1 MAGINFFLTAILLMF
16 LGWALYFRL
25 QDKKEERRQRE
36 ENAHHSE

>member
-25 QDKKEERRQRE
+25 QDTKDARRQRDK
-36 ENAHHSE
+36 NAHHSE

>member
-1 MAGINFFLTAILLMF
+1 MERITFFLQHILLMF

-36 ENAHHSE
+36 KNAHHSE

>member
-25 QDKKEERRQRE
+25 QDKKEKRRQRE
-36 ENAHHSE
+36 KNAHHSE